1 MRQTASL
8 RWIAARLL
16 LANCCWGV
24 LVQGKPP
31 PTQVPTIEE
40 KVEGMQRIDGFFP
53 LYWDDKTGH
62 LWMEIARFDRE
73 ILHLQGIAAG
83 LGSNDIGIDRGARRG
98 SRIVTFQRIG
108 PKILMVEPNYRFRAS
123 SSNLDEI
130 RAVHDAFAVSTH
142 WSFPVAAETEE
153 RVLVDLNDFLLRDS
167 VDLAASLR
175 PGSYRLDKSRSA
187 VYLSMTRGFPENTEI
202 EVSLTFV
209 REGRGPGRG
218 DGFRSRGH
226 FEGVAAVAAD
236 AAAATLRLHHSWVKL
251 PEVGYQPR
259 PADPRAGYFGVS
271 YVDYSAPL
279 GEPIRKRFIA
289 RHRLRKVDP
298 TASVSDAVEPIVYY
312 LDPGT
317 PEPIRS
323 ALLDGARWWDQA
335 FEAAGYR
342 NAFRVE
348 LRPSEI
354 SSHDIRY
361 NVINWVHRSTRGWSY
376 GNSVIDPRTGEIVK
390 GVVTLG
396 SLRVRQDYLIAEG
409 LLLPYRTGD
418 ETSPE
423 LADWALARIR
433 QLSAHEVGH
442 TLGLGHNYYD
452 SELGRISVM
461 DYPHPL
467 ITLTEDGSFDYSE
480 VYDVGIGEWDKVA
493 IAYGYQDFPTG
504 VDEQEAL
511 NTTLDQARARD
522 LIYMTNQD
530 LSAHPKVDQWSNG
543 VDAAAE
549 LERMM
554 AVRRVALQRFG
565 VRAIKRGRPLATLE
579 EALVPLYMHHRYQ
592 VTAAA
597 SLLGGV
603 DYGYALRGAG
613 QPPPQPVSGTAQRSA
628 LAALLKTLQPDEL
641 ALPRSIVALIPP
653 RPSGFFPTRELF
665 PRYTGSTFDA
675 ITPALVAADH
685 TVAQLLDPQRAARIV
700 QQNALDPSLPGLEEV
715 LDNLLA
721 VLLNPQAADPY
732 QAEVA
737 RAVGRV
743 IADRLLRLAAQAP
756 MPQVR
761 AIVAQRLA
769 SAAEQLHELGDS
781 TGGAQQAH
789 CRLLAQ
795 DMERFLRRPAEA
807 FRPIEYPDAPPGAPI
822 GEPARQWLS
831 PDRRCFGLPDED

>member
-8 RWIAARLL
+8 KWIAAAGL
-16 LANCCWGV
+16 LANFCWGAWA
-24 LVQGKPP
+24 QGESSAAAR
-31 PTQVPTIEE
+31 PTIEE

-53 LYWDDKTGH
+53 LYWDDETGH
-62 LWMEIARFDRE
+62 LWMEIARFDSE
-73 ILHLQGIAAG
+73 VLHLEGIAAG

-98 SRIVTFQRIG
+98 SRIVSFQRVG

-123 SSNLDEI
+123 STNPDEI
-130 RAVHDAFAVSTH
+130 RAVRDAFAVSTH
-142 WSFPVAAETEE
+142 WSFQVAAETEG

-167 VDLAASLR
+167 VDFASSLR

-187 VYLSMTRGFPENTEI
+187 VYLPMTLGFPENTEI

-209 REGRGPGRG
+209 REGRADRA
-218 DGFRSRGH
+218 RSRGY
-226 FEGVAAVAAD
+226 FEGVGAVAAD

-251 PEVGYQPR
+251 PEPGYR
-259 PADPRAGYFGVS
+259 TRAADPRDGYLGVS
-271 YVDYSAPL
+271 YADYSAPL
-279 GEPIRKRFIA
+279 GEPMRKWLIA

-323 ALLDGARWWDQA
+323 ALLDGARWWEQA

-348 LRPSEI
+348 IRPSEI

-376 GNSVIDPRTGEIVK
+376 GSSVIDPRTGEIIK

-418 ETSPE
+418 ETPPE

-452 SELGRISVM
+452 SQLGRISVM

-467 ITLTEDGSFDYSE
+467 ITLTEDGTFDYSE

-493 IAYGYQDFPTG
+493 IAYGYQDFPAE

-511 NTTLDQARARD
+511 NAILDQARARD
-522 LIYMTNQD
+522 LVYLTNQD
-530 LSAHPKVDQWSNG
+530 LAAHPKVDQWSNG

-554 AVRRVALQRFG
+554 DVRRVALQRFD

-579 EALVPLYMHHRYQ
+579 EVLVPLYMHHRYQ

-603 DYGYALRGAG
+603 DYGYALRGAMH
-613 QPPPQPVSGTAQRSA
+613 PPLQPVSATAQRSA
-628 LAALLKTLQPDEL
+628 LAALLKTLQADEL
-641 ALPRSIVALIPP
+641 TLPRSIVALIPP

-675 ITPALVAADH
+675 ITPALVAAGH
-685 TVAQLLDPQRAARIV
+685 TVSELLNPERAARIV
-700 QQNALDPSLPGLEEV
+700 QQSALDPSLPDLEEV

-721 VLLNPQAADPY
+721 LVVSPEPDDAY

-761 AIVAQRLA
+761 AVVAQQLVSVA
-769 SAAEQLHELGDS
+769 EELNELGEETSGPQAGPFPVAGPGHPTFSAAA
-781 TGGAQQAH
+781 GGSLQSSRVSRCPAGRSH
-789 CRLLAQ
+789 
-795 DMERFLRRPAEA
+795 RRAG
-807 FRPIEYPDAPPGAPI
+807 PPMA
-822 GEPARQWLS
+822 PARSRLV
-831 PDRRCFGLPDED
+831 